1 MGIVLLIRHG
11 ADLYAEDYDGQS
23 VSHTAYSAQSE
34 ERVGLGC
41 VTGDVWDFALAI
53 SGYSI
58 SAFRQGH
65 GRRRACYGRKYTRR
79 DFENLWVGREHL
91 CPYYDDVEYFW
102 GDADTMECS
111 SSEDEEGSVTTDS
124 EDGGADVV
132 DFEDW
137 RNRN

>member
-1 MGIVLLIRHG
+1 MGIVLLIKHG
-11 ADLYAEDYDGQS
+11 ADLYAEDYNGQS
-23 VSHTAYSAQSE
+23 VSHTAYSVESE
-34 ERVGLGC
+34 DRVEFGC
-41 VTGDVWDFALAI
+41 VTGDVWDFALVL

-58 SAFRQGH
+58 SVFRQGH
-65 GRRRACYGRKYTRR
+65 GRRACYGTLYTRR

-91 CPYYDDVEYFW
+91 CPYYGDEDYFFE
-102 GDADTMECS
+102 DADTMECS